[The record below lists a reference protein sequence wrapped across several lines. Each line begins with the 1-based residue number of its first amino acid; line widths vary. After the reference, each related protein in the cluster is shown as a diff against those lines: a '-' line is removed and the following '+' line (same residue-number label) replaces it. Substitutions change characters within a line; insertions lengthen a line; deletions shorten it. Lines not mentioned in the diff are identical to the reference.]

1 MPTASTG
8 LPRAG
13 AHGTNSV
20 GFDTYHISIRVDGH
34 SVEDN
39 DVRILNA
46 DLPDIAANVVAGTVP
61 KPTGFFGPG
70 FCGQKRTQHGNTHG
84 ATHNASLCAASWF
97 WAVSGRGFLGPKSLG
112 NYEGS
117 ARL

>member
-1 MPTASTG
+1 MSQSTRTWEAAAGRSARMPTASTG

-46 DLPDIAANVVAGTVP
+46 DLPDIAANVVTGTVP

-70 FCGQKRTQHGNTHG
+70 
-84 ATHNASLCAASWF
+84 L
-97 WAVSGRGFLGPKSLG
+97 
-112 NYEGS
+112 
-117 ARL
+117 